1 MGSQEHRL
9 SVGPV
14 FLCYTF
20 SCMKITLTVKERL
33 LIPGVLKTQGKFED
47 MVARE
52 EIVAKAKFNS
62 EEVEKLSMKQTEA
75 GSVVWSP
82 ENEATLELEI
92 TELELSF
99 LKKSLKEL
107 SEQEKLP
114 VDAISLWKKVNE
126 EKEA

>member
-1 MGSQEHRL
+1 
-9 SVGPV
+9 
-14 FLCYTF
+14 
-20 SCMKITLTVKERL
+20 MKITLTVKERL